1 MNKKNNDVLYL
12 FLMLG
17 VTLALTYAGWVAFQ

>member
-12 FLMLG
+12 CVFLG
-17 VTLALTYAGWVAFQ
+17 VCLALTYAGWVYWS